1 MYQSIKALWE
11 MEEKEQLAEENREL
25 KRKQKYRSLNIK
37 N

>member
-1 MYQSIKALWE
+1 